1 VFADD
6 FTGSSLDSNWT
17 AYNGEPGGD
26 PGGWW
31 DPSHVEVS
39 DGMLILQTYEDPA
52 HYGGP
57 SSDTPWV
64 EGGVSGFAGLQQTY
78 GEYLVR
84 SRVTSTTGVTEV
96 ELLWPASD
104 SWGPEI
110 DFNESNGTAGFT
122 TATLHWGSGTDAQQ
136 ESQTL
141 QIDLTQWHTW
151 GVIWSPGQVVYTVD
165 GVVWATMTTPN
176 APSVPMVLDLQQQ
189 VWPCGGNWEA
199 CPSSSTP
206 AEVDMDVDWVVAYAP
221 ND

>member
-1 VFADD
+1 
-6 FTGSSLDSNWT
+6 
-17 AYNGEPGGD
+17 
-26 PGGWW
+26 
-31 DPSHVEVS
+31 
-39 DGMLILQTYEDPA
+39 MLILRTYEDPA
-52 HYGGP
+52 RYGGS
-57 SSDTPWV
+57 SSDPPWV
-64 EGGVSGFAGLQQTY
+64 EGGVSSSAGLQQTY

-84 SRVTSTTGVTEV
+84 SRVTSTIGVPQA
-96 ELLWPASD
+96 ELLWPASN

-110 DFNESNGTAGFT
+110 DFNESNGTTGFT
-122 TATLHWGSGTDAQQ
+122 TATLHWGSGTDAPY

-199 CPSSSTP
+199 CPSSATP
-206 AEVDMDVDWVVAYAP
+206 DEVDMDVDWVVAYAP